1 MDAATRFDQGH
12 TSLALGD
19 AFVSRLGTAC
29 DATLGEWAG
38 VRFDAADVAGWN
50 PAQAEAGLAALE
62 QVRRSLAAVTAVLVR
77 QLDAGRDTAAA
88 ITRATGVSAALA
100 REMTA
105 VAKVAHEHHDAAD
118 QLSCGIVSA
127 GHLRP
132 LAYLK
137 PEMAAEL
144 LPLAR
149 GLSVDEFT
157 RVVARHRVKAESK
170 SLADEQH
177 TRSIRHVLREG
188 QRLHRSNHR
197 AAADRRS

>member
-38 VRFDAADVAGWN
+38 VRFDTADVAEWS